1 MVDATTNQA
10 EENPIASGGASSDPK
25 SHGLMS
31 GFFSTDHNKTGL
43 SFLLLSLLLLC
54 VAALLGLA
62 VRFTTDGSGMLAS
75 LYAGVATLLVVPAMI
90 AGIGSHI
97 LPQQV
102 GARTTAIPPLNTVG
116 LLLYALG
123 AVLAFV
129 AAAGAGAG
137 SPYLVAAAIVVLNLS
152 LMVVSINLVLTMHL
166 CRAPNVSW
174 FSIPLASWGIY
185 GSAMALIPATKLI
198 IAATVVTTIIPSYDL
213 GAYNTALGS
222 EAVLF
227 QYVGT
232 YMTYPLAFIFVL
244 PGVMFQAD
252 ILSKASGRKMLG
264 YNSSVLSCFGVGLIA
279 LFGWVVAMILPPT
292 LDLTWVLISF
302 VSLGCTVFILVPIL
316 NFVFTL
322 QGGGLTVNTPVV
334 FTMGLF
340 FVFIAACFG
349 GAISHNLSLGG
360 FLQGSAFEV
369 AQNHLFLVGGS
380 VMGLFSGAY
389 FWWGKMTGRVYN
401 DSLGRIGAL
410 LCLGGSVIA
419 FLPMLMLGAKGMSY
433 TNAQYVSQFDS
444 LQSLSTVGIIVL
456 AVGVIVSAA
465 NLFLSLMGG
474 QD

>member
-10 EENPIASGGASSDPK
+10 DENPIASGSPSSDPA

-31 GFFSTDHNKTGL
+31 GFFSMDHNKTGL
-43 SFLLLSLLLLC
+43 SFLLLSLLLLS
-54 VAALLGLA
+54 ASALLGLA

-75 LYAGVATLLVVPAMI
+75 LYVGVATLLVVPAMV
-90 AGIGSHI
+90 AGLGSHI
-97 LPQQV
+97 LPKQV
-102 GARTTAIPPLNTVG
+102 GARSTAIPPLNTVS

-123 AVLAFV
+123 SVLTFV

-137 SPYLVAAAIVVLNLS
+137 SPYLVAAAIVLVNLS
-152 LMVVSINLVLTMHL
+152 LMAISINLVLTMHL
-166 CRAPNVSW
+166 CRDENVTW

-198 IAATVVTTIIPSYDL
+198 IAATVATTLIPSYDL
-213 GAYNTALGS
+213 GAFNTALGS

-232 YMTYPLAFIFVL
+232 YMTYPLAFIFVI
-244 PGVMFQAD
+244 PAVMFQAD
-252 ILSKASGRKMLG
+252 ILSKASGRTLLG
-264 YNSSVLSCFGVGLIA
+264 YNSSVFCCFAVGFIS
-279 LFGWVVAMILPPT
+279 LFGWISSMILPPE
-292 LDLTWVLISF
+292 LDLTWVLTSF
-302 VSLGCTVFILVPIL
+302 VSLGCTVFVLVPII
-316 NFVFTL
+316 NFVFSL
-322 QGGGLTVNTPVV
+322 QGGNIKVATPVV
-334 FTMGLF
+334 FTMGVF

-369 AQNHLFLVGGS
+369 AQNHLFLVGGV
-380 VMGLFSGAY
+380 VMGLLSGAY
-389 FWWGKMTGRVYN
+389 FWWDSLTGRSYN

-410 LCLGGSVIA
+410 LCLAGSVIG
-419 FLPMLMLGAKGMSY
+419 FLPMLMLGAKGVSY
-433 TNAQYVSQFDS
+433 THAQYVSQFDS

-456 AVGVIVSAA
+456 AVGVLLSAA
-465 NLFLSLMGG
+465 NLFMSMLGG